1 MEIVTRLK
9 LLNIRNFSSVR
20 LSLDVENHIIIDL
33 GVLGCALAFGQ
44 LKQKFV
50 VEELRIPRVILL
62 SKTCDSFKYG
72 RFRKMNIFNAQA
84 VKRVNHVKL
93 NYFAIVSVI

>member
-1 MEIVTRLK
+1 MSKTTLFT
-9 LLNIRNFSSVR
+9 L
-20 LSLDVENHIIIDL
+20 IDL

-44 LKQKFV
+44 FKKKIV

-62 SKTCDSFKYG
+62 SKTCDSFKDG

-84 VKRVNHVKL
+84 VNHVKL
-93 NYFAIVSVI
+93 NYFAIVSVK